1 MCIGQL
7 DKKEDVMGDYLQ
19 ESSFINGIYKT
30 LFEHN
35 PDACYAFNTEG
46 KFIIIN
52 DAACQ
57 LTGYSKEEL
66 LQLSFPTLLN
76 EDRVEKGQLKFQE
89 LLNGKRDSFEISIVK
104 KSGENIDLHITTLP
118 LYIDERI
125 IGVTGIAQDI
135 THKNIVQ
142 LELAISRNQLK
153 NIFESIE
160 VCFCSS
166 LPSSKANSFILPVCE
181 KIYGYSEKEFEKNP
195 SLWMEVIHPEDLK
208 TIHEINHQL
217 VEGKSIQREYRII
230 DVQGVVKWVLSS
242 IIPVINHFGETIR
255 YDGVIIDI
263 SHHREL
269 EEKLRFMAYHDT
281 LTKLPNRRKFFTLLG
296 DSIQEA
302 IETNKKLAVLFIDLD
317 HFKLINDTLG
327 HRIGD
332 ELLQIIAKRI
342 INCLGKNDIVSRQSG
357 DEFTVLLKDIQNS
370 TELENVAKKLHHI
383 ITMPVHLMN
392 NDYTLTAS
400 IGISVFPEHSEF
412 PEDLLKD
419 AEHAMYLAK
428 SNGKNAYLF
437 YQSGMSENLTRT
449 MELAQS
455 LLRAL
460 RLNEF
465 SLNYQP
471 IINSKAN
478 NIVGLEA
485 LLRWKHSKIGFIS
498 PVEFIPIAE
507 NLGII
512 IPIGEWILRTACTH
526 GKQLHANGYD
536 NMYISVNVSAKQFEE
551 KNFVP
556 KLINILNET
565 NFNSHYLKIEIT
577 ESTVMKDLEDLATK
591 LRQLEDLGID
601 VLLDDFGTGYSSL
614 SYLRKLPISTLKI
627 DRSFIQ
633 DIHIDA
639 DQEAIIRTIVTMA
652 KSLRIGVIAEG
663 VELENQMSFLQDI
676 DCFDIQGFLYSKP
689 IPFETLNELLQNW
702 NVPS

>member
-1 MCIGQL
+1 MN
-7 DKKEDVMGDYLQ
+7 DYLQ
-19 ESSFINGIYKT
+19 ESSFIDGIYKT

-35 PDACYAFNTEG
+35 PEACYAFNTEG
-46 KFIIIN
+46 KFIMVN
-52 DAACQ
+52 DAACL

-76 EDRVEKGQLKFQE
+76 EDHVEKGQQKFQE
-89 LLNGKRDSFEISIVK
+89 LVNGKRDSFEISIVK
-104 KSGENIDLHITTLP
+104 KSGENIDLYITTLP
-118 LYIDERI
+118 LYIDERVM
-125 IGVTGIAQDI
+125 GVTGIAQDI
-135 THKNIVQ
+135 SHKNLVQ

-153 NIFESIE
+153 NIFDSIE

-166 LPSSKANSFILPVCE
+166 LPSTKGNSFVIPVCE
-181 KIYGYSEKEFEKNP
+181 KIYGYTEEEFEKNP
-195 SLWMEVIHPEDLK
+195 SLWMEVIHPEDIE
-208 TIHEINHQL
+208 TIHEINQQL
-217 VEGKSIQREYRII
+217 VAGKSIQREYRII
-230 DVQGVVKWVLSS
+230 DPNGDAKWVLSS
-242 IIPVINHFGETIR
+242 TIPVINQLGEIIR
-255 YDGVIIDI
+255 IDGVIIDI
-263 SHHREL
+263 SQHRKA
-269 EEKLRFMAYHDT
+269 EEKLRFMAFHDT
-281 LTKLPNRRKFFTLLG
+281 LTKLPNRRKFFSLLG
-296 DSIQEA
+296 TSIQQA
-302 IETNKKLAVLFIDLD
+302 KETSKKLAVLFIDLD
-317 HFKLINDTLG
+317 HFKLINETLG

-332 ELLQIIAKRI
+332 ELLQIIAKRM

-357 DEFTVLLKDIQNS
+357 DEFTVLLKDINNYD
-370 TELENVAKKLHHI
+370 EVENVAKKILHI
-383 ITMPVHLMN
+383 ITKPVSLMDN
-392 NDYTLTAS
+392 EYTLTAS

-412 PEDLLKD
+412 AEDLLKES
-419 AEHAMYLAK
+419 EHAMYLAK
-428 SNGKNAYLF
+428 SNGKNAYQF
-437 YQSGMSENLTRT
+437 YHTGMRENLTRT

-478 NIVGLEA
+478 NIIGLEA

-507 NLGII
+507 NLGLI

-526 GKQLHANGYD
+526 GKQLHDNGFD

-556 KLINILNET
+556 KLLNILNET
-565 NFNSHYLKIEIT
+565 KFNPHYLKIEIT
-577 ESTVMKDLEDLATK
+577 ESTVMKNLEELATK
-591 LRQLEDLGID
+591 LRKLEDLGID

-633 DIHIDA
+633 DIHIDT

-663 VELENQMSFLQDI
+663 VELENQMSFLQDL
-676 DCFDIQGFLYSKP
+676 DCFDIQGYFYSKP
-689 IPFETLNELLQNW
+689 IPFETLTELLQNW

>member
-1 MCIGQL
+1 MN
-7 DKKEDVMGDYLQ
+7 DYLQ
-19 ESSFINGIYKT
+19 ESSFIDGIYKT

-35 PDACYAFNTEG
+35 PEACFAFNTLGE
-46 KFIIIN
+46 FIIVN
-52 DAACQ
+52 DATCF

-66 LQLSFPTLLN
+66 LQYSFPTLLT
-76 EDRVEKGQLKFQE
+76 EDHLEIGQRKFQE
-89 LLNGKRDSFEISIVK
+89 LLNGKRGSFEISIVK
-104 KSGENIDLHITTLP
+104 KSGENIDLYITTLP
-118 LYIDERI
+118 LYIDKRVV
-125 IGVTGIAQDI
+125 GVTGIAQDI
-135 THKNIVQ
+135 SHKNLVQ
-142 LELAISRNQLK
+142 LELAISRNQLQ
-153 NIFESIE
+153 NIFDSIE

-166 LPSSKANSFILPVCE
+166 LPNKRKDSFVLPVCE
-181 KIYGYSEKEFEKNP
+181 KVYGYLEEDFEKNP
-195 SLWMEVIHPEDLK
+195 SLWMEVIHPEDIE
-208 TIHEINHQL
+208 TIHEMNQQL
-217 VEGKSIQREYRII
+217 LEGKSIQREYRIMDI
-230 DVQGVVKWVLSS
+230 NREFKWVLSS
-242 IIPVINHFGETIR
+242 AIPVLNESGEITRI
-255 YDGVIIDI
+255 DGVIIDI
-263 SHHREL
+263 TQHRKA
-269 EEKLRFMAYHDT
+269 EEKLRFMAFHDT
-281 LTKLPNRRKFFTLLG
+281 LTELPNRRKFFSLLG
-296 DSIQEA
+296 ASIQEA
-302 IETNKKLAVLFIDLD
+302 KEANKKLAVLFIDLD

-327 HRIGD
+327 HRFGD

-342 INCLGKNDIVSRQSG
+342 INCLGKDDIVSRQSG
-357 DEFTVLLKDIQNS
+357 DEFTILLKDIHNS
-370 TELENVAKKLHHI
+370 TELENIAKKLHHI
-383 ITMPVHLMN
+383 ITKPVNLMDN
-392 NDYTLTAS
+392 EYTLTAS

-412 PEDLLKD
+412 PEELLKN

-428 SNGKNAYLF
+428 SNGKNAYQF
-437 YQSGMSENLTRT
+437 YQSGMSEDLTRT

-507 NLGII
+507 NLGLI
-512 IPIGEWILRTACTH
+512 IPLGEWIIRTACTH
-526 GKQLHANGYD
+526 GKELHDKGYD
-536 NMYISVNVSAKQFEE
+536 TMYVSVNVSAKQFEE

-565 NFNSHYLKIEIT
+565 KFNPRFLKIEIT

-591 LRQLEDLGID
+591 LSKLEELGIE

-652 KSLRIGVIAEG
+652 KSLRMGVIAEG

-689 IPFETLNELLQNW
+689 LPFETLNELLENW

>member
-1 MCIGQL
+1 MN
-7 DKKEDVMGDYLQ
+7 DYLQ
-19 ESSFINGIYKT
+19 ESSFIDGIYKT

-46 KFIIIN
+46 KFIMVN

-66 LQLSFPTLLN
+66 LHLSFPSLLN
-76 EDRVEKGQLKFQE
+76 KDRIKKGQQKFQE

-104 KSGENIDLHITTLP
+104 KSGENIDLYITTLP
-118 LYIDERI
+118 LFIDERVMGI
-125 IGVTGIAQDI
+125 TGIAQDI
-135 THKNIVQ
+135 SHQKLAH

-153 NIFESIE
+153 NIFDSIE
-160 VCFCSS
+160 VCFCST
-166 LPSSKANSFILPVCE
+166 LPSMKKNSLLLPVCE
-181 KIYGYSEKEFEKNP
+181 KVYGYSEAEFEENP
-195 SLWMEVIHPEDLK
+195 SLWMKVIHPEDIE
-208 TIHEINHQL
+208 TIHEMNQQL
-217 VEGKSIQREYRII
+217 VKGKSIQREYRIM
-230 DVQGVVKWVLSS
+230 DAKGDAKWVLSS
-242 IIPVINHFGETIR
+242 SIPVINQLGEIIR
-255 YDGVIIDI
+255 IDGVIIDI
-263 SHHREL
+263 SQHRKA

-281 LTKLPNRRKFFTLLG
+281 LTKLPNRRKFFSLLSG
-296 DSIQEA
+296 SIKQA
-302 IETNKKLAVLFIDLD
+302 KETNKKLAVFFIDLD

-357 DEFTVLLKDIQNS
+357 DEFTVLLKDISNS
-370 TELENVAKKLHHI
+370 IELESIAKKLHHI
-383 ITMPVHLMN
+383 ITKPVHLMDN
-392 NDYTLTAS
+392 EYSLTAS
-400 IGISVFPEHSEF
+400 IGISVYPEHSEF

-428 SNGKNAYLF
+428 SKGKNAYQF
-437 YQSGMSENLTRT
+437 YQTGMSENLNRT

-455 LLRAL
+455 LLRAS

-471 IINSKAN
+471 IINSKVN

-507 NLGII
+507 NLGLI
-512 IPIGEWILRTACTH
+512 IPIGEWIIRTACTH
-526 GKQLHANGYD
+526 GKQLHDNGFD
-536 NMYISVNVSAKQFEE
+536 KMYISVNVSAKQFEE
-551 KNFVP
+551 KNFIP
-556 KLINILNET
+556 NLINILNET
-565 NFNSHYLKIEIT
+565 KFNPHYLKIEIT

-591 LRQLEDLGID
+591 LSKLEDLGID

-652 KSLRIGVIAEG
+652 KSLRMGVIAEG

>member
-1 MCIGQL
+1 MCIGQP

-46 KFIIIN
+46 KFIMIN

-166 LPSSKANSFILPVCE
+166 LPSSKENSFILPVCE
-181 KIYGYSEKEFEKNP
+181 KIYGYSEEEFEKNP
-195 SLWMEVIHPEDLK
+195 SLWLEVIHPEDLK
-208 TIHEINHQL
+208 TIHEINQQL

-230 DVQGVVKWVLSS
+230 DVQGDVKWVLSS

-281 LTKLPNRRKFFTLLG
+281 LTKLPNRRKFFKMLG
-296 DSIQEA
+296 ASIQEA
-302 IETNKKLAVLFIDLD
+302 KETNKKLAVLFIDLD

-357 DEFTVLLKDIQNS
+357 DEFTVLLEGFRNL
-370 TELENVAKKLHHI
+370 TELEGFAKKLHHI
-383 ITMPVHLMN
+383 ITKPVNLMN

-428 SNGKNAYLF
+428 SNGKNAFQF

-449 MELAQS
+449 MELGQS

-507 NLGII
+507 NLGVI

-526 GKQLHANGYD
+526 GKQLHDNGYD
-536 NMYISVNVSAKQFEE
+536 YMYISVNVSAKQFEE

-591 LRQLEDLGID
+591 LRQLEVLGID

-652 KSLRIGVIAEG
+652 KSLRMGVIAEG